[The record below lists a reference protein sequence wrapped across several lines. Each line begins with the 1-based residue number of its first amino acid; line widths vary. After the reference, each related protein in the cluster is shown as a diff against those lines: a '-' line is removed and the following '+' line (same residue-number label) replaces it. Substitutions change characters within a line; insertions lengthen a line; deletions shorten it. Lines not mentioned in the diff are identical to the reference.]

1 MSLHLYARG
10 VSIERGLRHSLQHP
24 GRPTGRVHHLG
35 QHGNCRLPKISD
47 VHEHSQAMKTNR
59 FWEKCK
65 HLLHR
70 QVSRHHCAVTDSLSM
85 LMKVHAEQDK
95 HQYTSHSASQIMLT
109 CRALKRGCRAGRP
122 VKGTRG
128 PNEACARLAV
138 AVASR

>member
-95 HQYTSHSASQIMLT
+95 HQYTSLCLADHAYLQSAQEGLQG
-109 CRALKRGCRAGRP
+109 REALKGHQGA
-122 VKGTRG
+122 K
-128 PNEACARLAV
+128 
-138 AVASR
+138 